1 MNTINEMKNEI
12 EAWTELQIKGKKRI
26 SELEDRTVK
35 ITHSEEIRRKEWK
48 RGKKVEVTY
57 GMPSKET
64 IANYWISE
72 AKEREKE

>member
-35 ITHSEEIRRKEWK
+35 IIHSEEIRRKRMKK
-48 RGKKVEVTY
+48 R
-57 GMPSKET
+57 
-64 IANYWISE
+64 
-72 AKEREKE
+72 